1 MAPFAYYYAYRIKRQ
16 GKDEASIIYDG
27 PWTNKINDMIENGTY
42 TYSVTP
48 YYFDGCTEH
57 TGKTIELPPVC
68 VTAYDRPPQE
78 DMPDI
83 TQKDWIYE

>member
-1 MAPFAYYYAYRIKRQ
+1 
-16 GKDEASIIYDG
+16 
-27 PWTNKINDMIENGTY
+27 MIENGTY